1 MKRIL
6 FFYYTDNSDIYIYPE
21 KLIAAIKASNH
32 LRQKKEKGDREND
45 NLSLSLCSLSFCKKE
60 MCIFVLKNGVK

>member
-45 NLSLSLCSLSFCKKE
+45 KSLSLSARSLFVKKK
-60 MCIFVLKNGVK
+60 CVFLY